1 MKEFVKYLLFIFLL
15 LNSTSFLFAQDSIST
30 KNALLIYHP
39 ELEAKKQIVDAVNV
53 AKKENKH
60 VLLMIGG
67 NWCRWCRMFQKFI
80 DADATIDSLIKTDYV
95 MEHINYSKEYKNLP
109 VLNSLDYPQRF
120 GYPVFVVLDANGKRI
135 HTQNSAYLEQ
145 GEGYSK
151 ERILEFLKQWNVRSL
166 DPKEYL
172 EK

>member
-15 LNSTSFLFAQDSIST
+15 LNSTSFLFAQDSIAT
-30 KNALLIYHP
+30 KNAMLIYHP
-39 ELEAKKQIVDAVNV
+39 ELDAKKQITDAVIV

-80 DADATIDSLIKTDYV
+80 EADAAIDSLIKTDYL

-109 VLNSLDYPQRF
+109 ILKSLDYPQRF
-120 GYPVFVVLDANGKRI
+120 GYPVFVILDTNGKRI

-151 ERILEFLKQWNVRSL
+151 ERILEFLKQWNVLSL